1 MSWGMVPALQGCPGP
16 SKSGSKT
23 LNQLQVSGA
32 KRVPLVSRLGG
43 LTRSLANMLMRDQIN
58 LVELGFI
65 SWGRSFHRDLRWRGI
80 INKEPTRNTN
90 PAEKFSL
97 SHLWGPGPVS
107 GMTQTAS
114 VHVSLAAELRWA
126 SQEEGT
132 WSCGALPARPP
143 P

>member
-1 MSWGMVPALQGCPGP
+1 MSRGTVPALQGCPGP
-16 SKSGSKT
+16 SKSGNEN

-32 KRVPLVSRLGG
+32 KCVPLVSWLDG

-65 SWGRSFHRDLRWRGI
+65 SQGRSFHWVLWWRGV
-80 INKEPTRNTN
+80 INKEPARSTN

-97 SHLWGPGPVS
+97 TGLWGPGRVS
-107 GMTQTAS
+107 GMTWTAP
-114 VHVSLAAELRWA
+114 VHASLAGELRWA

-132 WSCGALPARPP
+132 WCHGALPTRPP